1 MTEPVRAAPFF
12 NSKVWNALKILV
24 ALLLIGFVISRTDLA
39 SLLRTWEMLSRSWL
53 LLSVL
58 CFILM
63 TITKARQYQS
73 LINPQLSFWKVLNII
88 ILQNAISNF
97 ISNTAGVVSYMSM
110 FRAEHGV
117 KLSRSAVAFI
127 IVKVGDLFAILCM
140 LVISLVFVW
149 PQVAALHGLL
159 LLLSIGIFA
168 ALLAFLAT
176 LIFRQWFV
184 GLLERFLTWSHLA
197 KLGVVQRVLEILKN
211 LGGQDQPILLG
222 MLVRGVLYSSL
233 YFGFSMAWF
242 YTVIRA
248 FNLPLDLPA
257 MLFISAILQIISFI
271 PIQVFGGLG
280 VNEISS
286 MYLYG
291 LFGVP
296 QAVIPAALLGIRI
309 YTTLLNATTLL
320 YVPFGKPKPEERS

>member
-1 MTEPVRAAPFF
+1 MTESTPSKTTF
-12 NSKVWNALKILV
+12 NKRMWNAIKILV

-39 SLLRTWEMLSRSWL
+39 SLQRTWQMLSRSWL

-58 CFILM
+58 CFVLM
-63 TITKARQYQS
+63 TIIKALQYRS
-73 LINPQLSFWKVLNII
+73 LINPQLSIWNVLNII
-88 ILQNAISNF
+88 VLQNAISNF

-117 KLSRSAVAFI
+117 KLSRSGVAFI
-127 IVKVGDLFAILCM
+127 IVKAGDLFAILCM
-140 LVISLVFVW
+140 LVASLLFVW
-149 PQVAALHGLL
+149 SRVAPLQGLL

-168 ALLAFLAT
+168 TLLVFFAT

-184 GLLERFLTWSHLA
+184 SLLEKFLSWTRL
-197 KLGVVQRVLEILKN
+197 LRIGFVQRAMEVLKN
-211 LGGQDQPILLG
+211 LGGQEQSVVLKM
-222 MLVRGVLYSSL
+222 MLRGVIYSAL
-233 YFGFSMAWF
+233 YFSFSMAWF

-248 FNLPLDLPA
+248 FNIPITFPA
-257 MLFISAILQIISFI
+257 MLFISAMLQIISFV

-291 LFGVP
+291 LFAVP
-296 QAVIPAALLGIRI
+296 QAEISAALLGIRI
-309 YTTLLNATTLL
+309 YTTLLNAATLL
-320 YVPFGKPKPEERS
+320 YVPFGKPKPEDQP

>member
-1 MTEPVRAAPFF
+1 
-12 NSKVWNALKILV
+12 
-24 ALLLIGFVISRTDLA
+24 
-39 SLLRTWEMLSRSWL
+39 MLSRAWL

-58 CFILM
+58 CFVMM
-63 TITKARQYQS
+63 TMIKALQYRS
-73 LINPQLSFWKVLNII
+73 LINAQLSFWNVLNITV
-88 ILQNAISNF
+88 LQNAISNF

-140 LVISLVFVW
+140 LVASLVFVW

-159 LLLSIGIFA
+159 VVLSIGIFTS
-168 ALLAFLAT
+168 LVVFFAT
-176 LIFRQWFV
+176 LVFRQWFV
-184 GLLERFLTWSHLA
+184 GWLEKFLSWTRLLKF
-197 KLGVVQRVLEILKN
+197 GFVQRAMEVLKN
-211 LGGQDQPILLG
+211 LSGQEQSVVLN
-222 MLVRGVLYSSL
+222 MLVRGVIFSGL
-233 YFGFSMAWF
+233 YFSFSMAWF

-248 FNLPLDLPA
+248 FNIPINFHD
-257 MLFISAILQIISFI
+257 MLFISAMLQIISFI

-296 QAVIPAALLGIRI
+296 QAEISAALLGIRI
-309 YTTLLNATTLL
+309 YTTLLNAATLL
-320 YVPFGKPKPEERS
+320 YVPFGKPKLEDQP

>member
-1 MTEPVRAAPFF
+1 MTESIPSKPTF
-12 NSKVWNALKILV
+12 NKKLWNALKVLV
-24 ALLLIGFVISRTDLA
+24 ALLLIGFVISRTDPA
-39 SLLRTWEMLSRSWL
+39 SLQRTWQMLSRAWL

-58 CFILM
+58 CFVMM
-63 TITKARQYQS
+63 TMIKALQYRS
-73 LINPQLSFWKVLNII
+73 LINPQLSFWNVLNII
-88 ILQNAISNF
+88 VLQNAISNF

-140 LVISLVFVW
+140 LVASLVFVW

-159 LLLSIGIFA
+159 FVLSIGIFTS
-168 ALLAFLAT
+168 LVVFFAT
-176 LIFRQWFV
+176 LVFRQWFV
-184 GLLERFLTWSHLA
+184 GWLEKFLSWTRLLKF
-197 KLGVVQRVLEILKN
+197 GFVQRAMEVLKN
-211 LGGQDQPILLG
+211 LGGQEQSIVLN
-222 MLVRGVLYSSL
+222 MLVRGVIYSTL
-233 YFGFSMAWF
+233 YFSLSMAWF
-242 YTVIRA
+242 YTVVRA
-248 FNLPLDLPA
+248 FNIPINFPT
-257 MLFISAILQIISFI
+257 MLFISAMLQIISFI

-296 QAVIPAALLGIRI
+296 QAEISAALLGIRI
-309 YTTLLNATTLL
+309 YTTLLNAATLL
-320 YVPFGKPKPEERS
+320 YVPFGKPKLEDQP

>member
-1 MTEPVRAAPFF
+1 MTESIPSKPTF
-12 NSKVWNALKILV
+12 NKKLWNALKVLV
-24 ALLLIGFVISRTDLA
+24 ALLLIGFVISRTDPA
-39 SLLRTWEMLSRSWL
+39 SLQRTWQMLSRAWL

-58 CFILM
+58 CFVMM
-63 TITKARQYQS
+63 TMIKALQYRS
-73 LINPQLSFWKVLNII
+73 LINPQLSFWNVLNII
-88 ILQNAISNF
+88 VLQNAISNF

-140 LVISLVFVW
+140 LVASLVFVW

-159 LLLSIGIFA
+159 FVLSIGIFTS
-168 ALLAFLAT
+168 LVVFFAT
-176 LIFRQWFV
+176 LVFRQWFV
-184 GLLERFLTWSHLA
+184 GWLEKFLSWTRLLKF
-197 KLGVVQRVLEILKN
+197 GFVQRAMEVLKN
-211 LGGQDQPILLG
+211 LGGQEQSIVLN
-222 MLVRGVLYSSL
+222 MLVRGVIYSTL
-233 YFGFSMAWF
+233 YFSLSMAWF

-248 FNLPLDLPA
+248 FNIPINFHD
-257 MLFISAILQIISFI
+257 MLFISAMLQIISFI

-296 QAVIPAALLGIRI
+296 QAEISAALLGIRI
-309 YTTLLNATTLL
+309 YTTLLNAATLL
-320 YVPFGKPKPEERS
+320 YVPIGKP